1 MSEDRFYLFG
11 REHAMSDESLGPPGD
26 VHYAFENVSKALDK
40 LEKKKGQRKK
50 TMDPDKLLERIL
62 LLAGEILRPRLDHFP
77 SMDNYDRSVFNSSEL
92 ARAVQ
97 DLNEWIARGGFL
109 PRDWQQQTPREEVE
123 EQLHLDGTIED
134 PDTDGGLL
142 G

>member
-1 MSEDRFYLFG
+1 
-11 REHAMSDESLGPPGD
+11 
-26 VHYAFENVSKALDK
+26 
-40 LEKKKGQRKK
+40 
-50 TMDPDKLLERIL
+50 MDPDKLLERIL
-62 LLAGEILRPRLDHFP
+62 VLAGEILRPRLDHFP
-77 SMDNYDRSVFNSSEL
+77 SMENYDRSVFDSSEL

-109 PRDWQQQTPREEVE
+109 PKDWQRPTPREEVE
-123 EQLHLDGTIED
+123 EQLHLDGIIED